1 MTGTSLDIRLGKKT
15 ANKKLKR
22 KDRTDR
28 FFQRFQG
35 VGRITNSFYLKNHW
49 LGFPFETLLPIN
61 QIIVSKYVWLEEK
74 K

>member
-28 FFQRFQG
+28 FF
-35 VGRITNSFYLKNHW
+35 
-49 LGFPFETLLPIN
+49 
-61 QIIVSKYVWLEEK
+61 
-74 K
+74 